1 MSVLDILGFSV
12 QADVNSGG
20 GTEIFVVEGF
30 KVQYNTSSQ

>member
-1 MSVLDILGFSV
+1 MSVLDILGFS
-12 QADVNSGG
+12 DVNSGW